1 MVAITQEV
9 VSVLYVGLAS
19 PILSNDMDVL
29 GGPRCRKVV
38 PLVYCNDL
46 LVNALN
52 TGIYDILMVA
62 AFVRCHGISAD
73 VKPRN

>member
-29 GGPRCRKVV
+29 GSPRCRKVV

-46 LVNALN
+46 LVWCGRGSSFPYIQVSMEQCFGGL
-52 TGIYDILMVA
+52 
-62 AFVRCHGISAD
+62 
-73 VKPRN
+73 